1 MLEEKDFIVIYSEL
15 RKWRNFLNVRWRT
28 PRRQERFLFIIVK
41 NICLELFIK
50 YFYFEY
56 KKCLVISL
64 V

>member
-15 RKWRNFLNVRWRT
+15 RKWRNFLNVQWRT
-28 PRRQERFLFIIVK
+28 PRRQERILFIIVK